1 MKAVIM
7 AGGFGT
13 RLRPLTE
20 GIPKPCVSVVG
31 VPCIVRILRNLS
43 TLGIREFHISLFYLP
58 QQIRTALS
66 IPEFKD
72 LSIYFHEE
80 AVPLGTAGSV
90 KNCLKNCDDDFIVVS
105 GDGVFDF
112 DLSSVVDFH
121 RMHGGPLTLVSTRVS
136 DPGEYGV
143 LLANDTGRI
152 FRFLEKPDWSHA
164 YSDDV
169 NTGIY
174 ICSRT
179 LLDYIPDGKS
189 DFSKDVFPAMMKM
202 GIPIYHHAAKGY
214 WCDIGTVNSY
224 LDCNRK
230 LLSSEGSLFQSPID
244 EQTVVEEPCY
254 IGNNVKL
261 DRCHIGPY
269 TVIGDGCVLSDT
281 RLEGCVLE
289 SGVRCEPGSVAR
301 NAVLCKNSFL
311 RSNARVGDGCV
322 IGVDCEIGSGATIPA
337 GVKIYPSNRIPENTF
352 VSGNVH
358 HKLRSLLP
366 EEGKILFPFGEDFGG
381 AMIYEIGRALAE
393 LFNGDV
399 VVGRAEQRDASATMT
414 LCGGILSCGK
424 NVYDTGVNDLSQFRF
439 TVRNY
444 AFRCGAFFQRNYS
457 NLILR
462 LYDGNGM
469 PLSPS
474 VGRKLFRELTGES
487 PCGEQD
493 GIYRIFRGGAKSYQS
508 FLRSFG
514 IPNCLMVRVV
524 ASPVLSPLLPRI
536 PESEARERMRIGPEW
551 VRIERADGEPFDED
565 LIRLCSCI
573 ALGRIQS
580 PVYFP
585 YFYPNLTEQIA
596 KTYHFRAIRTTCD
609 GESARKLFPLTDPNV
624 QALLIL
630 NLLEEEQCSFQQFVS
645 QLPSFAVKQR
655 DVSVNL
661 PRSAVM
667 RILASSG
674 GELLEGI
681 RFFDRSGVVRI
692 TPKSNAN
699 AFRVSSEASNAELAE
714 ELCEFY
720 SMKLKGLKPD

>member
-43 TLGIREFHISLFYLP
+43 ALGIREFHVSLFYLP

-66 IPEFKD
+66 IPEFKN

-80 AVPLGTAGSV
+80 TVPLGTAGSV

-112 DLSSVVDFH
+112 DLSSAVDRH
-121 RMHGGPLTLVSTRVS
+121 YAHGGPLTLVSTRVS

-143 LLANDTGRI
+143 LLSDDTGRI
-152 FRFLEKPDWSHA
+152 LRFLEKPDWSHA
-164 YSDDV
+164 YSDAV

-179 LLDYIPDGKS
+179 LLDYIPEGKS
-189 DFSKDVFPAMMKM
+189 DFSKDVFPAMMEM

-214 WCDIGTVNSY
+214 WCDIGTVSSY
-224 LDCNRK
+224 LDCNHK
-230 LLSSEGSLFQSPID
+230 LLLSEGSVIQSPVDGHSVI
-244 EQTVVEEPCY
+244 ESPCY
-254 IGNNVKL
+254 IGKNVHL

-269 TVIGDGCVLSDT
+269 TVIGDGCVLNDT

-289 SGVRCEPGSVAR
+289 TGVRCESGSVAR

-311 RSNARVGDGCV
+311 RSNVRVGDGCV
-322 IGVDCEIGSGATIPA
+322 IGADCEIGSGSTIPA
-337 GVKIYPSNRIPENTF
+337 GVKIYPSNRIPENAF
-352 VSGNVH
+352 VPGNVH

-366 EEGKILFPFGEDFGG
+366 EEGKIIFPFGEDFGG
-381 AMIYEIGRALAE
+381 AMMYEIGRALAE
-393 LFNGDV
+393 LFDGDV

-414 LCGGILSCGK
+414 LCGGVLSCGK

-474 VGRKLFRELTGES
+474 LGRKLLRGLTQES
-487 PCGEQD
+487 SCGEKD

-508 FLRSFG
+508 YLRSFG
-514 IPNCLMVRVV
+514 IPNRLMVRVV
-524 ASPVLSPLLPRI
+524 ATPVLSPLLPRI
-536 PESEARERMRIGPEW
+536 PEPEAGERMRIGPEW
-551 VRIERADGEPFDED
+551 VRIERPDGEPFDED
-565 LIRLCSCI
+565 VIRLCSCI
-573 ALGRIQS
+573 ALGRKES

-585 YFYPNLTEQIA
+585 YSFPNLTEEVA
-596 KTYHFRAIRTTCD
+596 KSYGFRALRTTGD
-609 GESARKLFPLTDPNV
+609 EKSVRKLFPLTDPNV

-630 NLLEEEQCSFQQFVS
+630 NLLQEEKCSFQQFVS
-645 QLPSFAVKQR
+645 RLPVFAVKQR
-655 DVSVNL
+655 DVSVTL

-692 TPKSNAN
+692 TPKPNTN
-699 AFRVSSEASNAELAE
+699 AFRISSEASTVETAE